1 MSDEIFG
8 SGGLVAIM
16 KDNCTTFSME
26 SGLNSTKASL
36 FVVRNLNEENPVRVT
51 GMLRRQTHIAL

>member
-1 MSDEIFG
+1 MNDEIFG
-8 SGGLVAIM
+8 SSGLVAIM

-36 FVVRNLNEENPVRVT
+36 FVVRNLDEENPVRVT
-51 GMLRRQTHIAL
+51 GTLRRQTHIAL